1 MAPIRGP
8 SNRPLHF
15 VASILLGLVAAGCDG
30 GVTGPSGQPQDQL
43 LVLVHQPGQMPPYLR
58 VSDIYRINA
67 DGTGAV
73 NLTSSP
79 AVYGGLDLSPDG
91 STIAFTSN
99 PGSGGRHVWLMST
112 DGTGRRRITTDG
124 FGSNRT
130 PRWSAD
136 GTRIAYT
143 HSAPGGPATVFVVPA
158 GGGTTIDVSSEAIA
172 ADAPCSD
179 DQKRLQLIG
188 WTADDRVLFSNY
200 ICGVGHRHYIV
211 NGDGSNP
218 SAWDLDPFTSYWSP
232 DGSSIA
238 LTSNGAVPRLMI
250 MAADGSNL
258 RELTDHPGDLRLP
271 SRTTITQ
278 YRTDYDPWSPGG
290 SELVFEERSD
300 GLPTF
305 VLNAIGVNGSGLR
318 PLTDLVGEFNGWSPD
333 GDRIA
338 FSSMVSGTWNVY
350 VVNADGTGLI
360 NITESAGEATNA
372 IWLPHE

>member
-1 MAPIRGP
+1 MAHTRGL
-8 SNRPLHF
+8 SHRPLHV
-15 VASILLGLVAAGCDG
+15 VASILLGLVAAGCND

-43 LVLVHQPGQMPPYLR
+43 LVLMHQPGPMPPYLR

-73 NLTSSP
+73 NLTNDP
-79 AVYGGLDLSPDG
+79 AVYGGLDQSPDG
-91 STIAFTSN
+91 STIAFHSDQD
-99 PGSGGRHVWLMST
+99 VWLMST
-112 DGTGRRRITTDG
+112 DGTGLRRITTDG
-124 FGSNRT
+124 TNST

-136 GTRIAYT
+136 GTRIAYK
-143 HSAPGGPATVFVVPA
+143 HSAPGGPATLFVVPA
-158 GGGTTIDVSSEAIA
+158 GGGTPIDISSEALA
-172 ADAPCSD
+172 ADASCSD
-179 DQKRLQLIG
+179 DQTRLQLIG
-188 WTADDRVLFSNY
+188 WTADGRVLFSNY
-200 ICGVGHRHYIV
+200 ICGVGHHHYIV
-211 NGDGSNP
+211 NGDGSEP

-232 DGSSIA
+232 NGSSIA

-271 SRTTITQ
+271 SRNAITQ

-290 SELVFEERSD
+290 SELVFEQRSG
-300 GLPTF
+300 GLPAF

-338 FSSMVSGTWNVY
+338 FSSMVSGTWGGY
-350 VVNADGTGLI
+350 VVNADGTGLL
-360 NITESAGEATNA
+360 NITESLGEATNA
-372 IWLPHE
+372 IWLPRR